1 MQSEATFWDNPEK
14 AQKQISAYKPI
25 SEMLKAYEE
34 VERTLNDLKAL
45 EELCAED
52 PSLEAELST
61 ETTKVIPLLEAFELR
76 SMLSGSQ
83 DTSNAYVRVQA
94 GAGGTEAC
102 DWAQMLVRMY
112 TRWAETKGYKIELVD
127 ELRNESAGVRTAT
140 LYIIGDYAYGNL
152 QSETG
157 VHRLVRISPFDSNA
171 RRQTSFAAVDVT
183 PEVNGD
189 IDIVVKP
196 DDLVRQTFC

>member
-1 MQSEATFWDNPEK
+1 
-14 AQKQISAYKPI
+14 
-25 SEMLKAYEE
+25 MLKAYEE

-45 EELCAED
+45 EELCAEE
-52 PSLEAELST
+52 PSLEAELSA

-83 DTSNAYVRVQA
+83 DTSNAYIRVQA

-140 LYIIGDYAYGNL
+140 LYIIGQLMGQPDQFSPAIKSVFGICWPL
-152 QSETG
+152 
-157 VHRLVRISPFDSNA
+157 LVFTILIRIWIFRYQMVKMRRAEQESGEQISNGKEKH
-171 RRQTSFAAVDVT
+171 S
-183 PEVNGD
+183 
-189 IDIVVKP
+189 
-196 DDLVRQTFC
+196 